1 MKTLQMAG
9 PVEDL
14 SPLHLPVRAL
24 FGDLDVG
31 SGSVSLP
38 DEFTKIPPSLQA
50 EMLQDWIH
58 GLEQARRRA
67 LVQIYRDMS
76 MHWQGLP
83 AAERVAAFRSTCAQ
97 AGLELPPDLAIML
110 QHERGTKS

>member
-1 MKTLQMAG
+1 MKTLKLIEPA
-9 PVEDL
+9 EDV

-24 FGDLDVG
+24 FADLDVG

-38 DEFTKIPPSLQA
+38 DEFSRVPPSLRA
-50 EMLQDWIH
+50 EILQDWIL
-58 GLEQARRRA
+58 GLEQARRKA
-67 LVQIYRDMS
+67 LVQIYRDMAS
-76 MHWQGLP
+76 HWQGLP

-110 QHERGTKS
+110 QHERGAQ